1 MEGRG
6 LVDGR
11 DRRHRRGRLRAHR
24 RSLKRKLHGVRG
36 MRDEDALELV
46 EEELAIV
53 ERKGWRKV
61 PEVPLRV
68 HVRRLLERRRR
79 LGLMR

>member
-6 LVDGR
+6 LVEER
-11 DRRHRRGRLRAHR
+11 DRRHRRGRLRAQR
-24 RSLKRKLHGVRG
+24 RALKQKLHSVCG
-36 MRDEDALELV
+36 MQDPDALELV
-46 EEELAIV
+46 EEGLAV
-53 ERKGWRKV
+53 VRRKGWRKF
-61 PEVPLRV
+61 PEIPLRV